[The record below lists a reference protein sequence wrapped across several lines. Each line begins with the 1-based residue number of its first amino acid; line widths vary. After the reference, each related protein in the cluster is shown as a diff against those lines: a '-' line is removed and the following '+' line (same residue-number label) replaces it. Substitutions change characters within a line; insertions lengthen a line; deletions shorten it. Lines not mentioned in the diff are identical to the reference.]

1 MTMHMLKALKT
12 DLTRIDLSL
21 VQCRPE
27 EPTVKPSGGKFIVA
41 PNTVVNMVAK
51 VTNTGRM
58 SIEPTHVIY
67 SMLTIP

>member
-1 MTMHMLKALKT
+1 MTMHMLKVLKT

-21 VQCRPE
+21 VHCCPE
-27 EPTVKPSGGKFIVA
+27 ETTVKLSCGKFVVP

-58 SIEPTHVIY
+58 SIEHV
-67 SMLTIP
+67 SFVPR